1 MNEFRGKMILKLK
14 SILFNI
20 FSFYKVLQLSDLSQS
35 FLHNMYRSVCRL
47 FHKFLYLFIYSHTRI
62 HTDIHTYIQKFRKRI
77 IK

>member
-1 MNEFRGKMILKLK
+1 MILKLK

-20 FSFYKVLQLSDLSQS
+20 FLFIKYYNISDLSQS

-47 FHKFLYLFIYSHTRI
+47 FHKFLYLFIYSHTHI
-62 HTDIHTYIQKFRKRI
+62 HTDIHTYIQKFKKRI